1 MFGRLGKNKTLLML
15 VAILLLIVVIAVVIG
30 FTQKNSKKTGK
41 EDNKIEYGEDVTVE
55 NDTPGLDVKEDDG
68 KNDNGVSVPESWEEN
83 TESPTPNNNTGN
95 GSENTDD
102 NTGNGSANTDNG
114 NADDDTTEKDDS
126 DEESDKDIIEDDK
139 SWGIIF

>member
-55 NDTPGLDVKEDDG
+55 NDTPGLDVNEDNG
-68 KNDNGVSVPESWEEN
+68 SNQNGVSVPESWEEN
-83 TESPTPNNNTGN
+83 IESTTPNNTGN

-102 NTGNGSANTDNG
+102 NTGNDSTNTDND
-114 NADDDTTEKDDS
+114 NADDDSTEKDDS
-126 DEESDKDIIEDDK
+126 DEESDEDIIEDDK

>member
-1 MFGRLGKNKTLLML
+1 MFSKLGKNKTLLII
-15 VAILLLIVVIAVVIG
+15 VAFLLLVVVICVGIG
-30 FTQKNSKKTGK
+30 FVQKNFKKTGT

-83 TESPTPNNNTGN
+83 TESTTPNNTGN

-102 NTGNGSANTDNG
+102 NIGNDSTNTDND

-126 DEESDKDIIEDDK
+126 DEESDEDIIEDDK